1 MYEKLHVINY
11 CREQIHASHEV
22 HTEMAQLQNKNIVL
36 PTFQNPVHQIRIVS
50 CMYLNV
56 EYLKTHYL
64 DVDAFVEKLDIIC
77 FAETHLSEKDEW
89 PLHNIQKSEYHIIHN
104 DTKTGGVTICVKKE
118 LQEELCQIYFA
129 DNILAYKFSGQQ
141 HFIVICIYQNPKIN
155 VHAFIDTLDH
165 VLSKFKQ
172 LKLVIIGNFN
182 ENIYLKTSSAMLSY
196 FASVGCQQKIKR
208 PTTDSGTLIDHLYT

>member
-1 MYEKLHVINY
+1 M
-11 CREQIHASHEV
+11 C
-22 HTEMAQLQNKNIVL
+22 
-36 PTFQNPVHQIRIVS
+36 
-50 CMYLNV
+50 
-56 EYLKTHYL
+56 
-64 DVDAFVEKLDIIC
+64 
-77 FAETHLSEKDEW
+77 
-89 PLHNIQKSEYHIIHN
+89 
-104 DTKTGGVTICVKKE
+104 KK
-118 LQEELCQIYFA
+118 EELCQIYLA

-208 PTTDSGTLIDHLYT
+208 PTTDSGTLIDHLYTQHINVENISVEDCYFSHHDKILFSIKT